1 MKTHTVL
8 STLAAI
14 LIPALC
20 IAQQPSALPLAAATV
35 LKNYEREVAAAKER
49 AVKQLQLL
57 QAAETQRAK
66 LESALA
72 IKNAIASLGSG
83 AGVESAAPITPL
95 KTGKIAIKANAKL
108 GAELGSVAA
117 GTTLKLEYV
126 EGKWAMSGGVNED
139 PTKLLSPDDPAV
151 FASNHLGIFA
161 VENGEAK
168 KLAEVPPETK
178 KRTFRYRFDKP
189 YALVILR
196 IIDGDAVDNPGY
208 VIYDVSASK

>member
-1 MKTHTVL
+1 MKTPTVL

-14 LIPALC
+14 LVPALTF
-20 IAQQPSALPLAAATV
+20 AQQPSALPPAAATV
-35 LKNYEREVAAAKER
+35 LKNYEREIAVAKDR
-49 AVKQLQLL
+49 AVKQLQLI

-72 IKNAIASLGSG
+72 VKNAIADLGGSG
-83 AGVESAAPITPL
+83 TAEAAAPLSAL

-126 EGKWAMSGGVNED
+126 EGKWAMAGGTNED
-139 PTKLLSPDDPAV
+139 PTKLLSPDDSTV
-151 FASNHLGIFA
+151 FPSNHLGIFY

-168 KLAEVPPETK
+168 KLAEVPPNTK
-178 KRTFRYRFDKP
+178 KRSFRYRFDKP
-189 YALVILR
+189 YAVVILR
-196 IIDGDAVDNPGY
+196 IIDGDASDNPGY